1 MGIRKYVYDAGCPLR
16 QGNDFRCFDAM
27 ENRKGVYVFQSE
39 SDGSVLYV
47 GQAGARGDQKL
58 KKRVRQHYGKGKTGA
73 NMSINWRK
81 ENCSRCKGESSCDE
95 TCDERG
101 ACAFDSYKVLLRS
114 CRVVFFCF
122 DDEDA
127 TKENI
132 YALEKQLKFAFQPKY
147 DDEIMKTRGGSFD
160 EAEADEAIGFL
171 LENGREPGE
180 APPIPEANRI
190 DIGGDDAANNAD
202 RIDIDAA
209 ICGGRPRIRGTRI
222 RVSDILNLMA
232 AGVSSAGILADYP
245 SLSRDDLKAA
255 LAFGAQASDRAGRG
269 SA

>member
-1 MGIRKYVYDAGCPLR
+1 MGIRKYVYDAGRPLR
-16 QGNDFRCFDAM
+16 QGRNDFTCFGAV

-47 GQAGARGDQKL
+47 GQAGARGEDRNL
-58 KKRVRQHYGKGKTGA
+58 KKRFQQHYGKGKTGA

-81 ENCSRCKGESSCDE
+81 ENCSRCNGESS
-95 TCDERG
+95 CDERG
-101 ACAFDSYKVLLRS
+101 ACAFGSYRDLLRS
-114 CRVVFFCF
+114 CRVVFFYF

-127 TKENI
+127 TEKNI
-132 YALEKQLKFAFQPKY
+132 DALESQLNLAFQPRY
-147 DDEIMKTRGGSFD
+147 GAESVKTRSGSFD
-160 EAEADEAIGFL
+160 EAEADEVIGFL

-190 DIGGDDAANNAD
+190 DIGGAEAANNAD

-232 AGVSSAGILADYP
+232 AGVSSDGILADYP

>member
-16 QGNDFRCFDAM
+16 QGRNNFACFNDM
-27 ENRKGVYVFQSE
+27 EDRKGVYVFQSE
-39 SDGSVLYV
+39 SDGCVLYV
-47 GQAGARGDQKL
+47 GQAGARGENQKL
-58 KKRVRQHYGKGKTGA
+58 KKRVQQHYGKGKTGA

-81 ENCSRCKGESSCDE
+81 ENCSQCNGELSCDE
-95 TCDERG
+95 GNGCTFG
-101 ACAFDSYKVLLRS
+101 SYKALLRS

-127 TKENI
+127 TEKNI
-132 YALEKQLKFAFQPKY
+132 DALESQLNLAFQPRY
-147 DDEIMKTRGGSFD
+147 GAESVKTRGGSFD
-160 EAEADEAIGFL
+160 EAEADEVIAFL
-171 LENGREPGE
+171 LENGRGPDE
-180 APPIPEANRI
+180 ASPIPEANRI
-190 DIGGDDAANNAD
+190 DIGGADAANNED
-202 RIDIDAA
+202 RIDSDAA

-232 AGVSSAGILADYP
+232 AGVSSDGILADYP

-255 LAFGAQASDRAGRG
+255 LAFGAQASDSTGRG

>member
-1 MGIRKYVYDAGCPLR
+1 MEIHRYVRDAGCPLR
-16 QGNDFRCFDAM
+16 QGRNNFACFNEM
-27 ENRKGVYVFQSE
+27 ENRKGVYVFQIE

-47 GQAGARGDQKL
+47 GQAGAHGENQKL

-81 ENCSRCKGESSCDE
+81 EKCSRCKGESSCDE
-95 TCDERG
+95 RG
-101 ACAFDSYKVLLRS
+101 ACVFGSYKALLRS
-114 CRVVFFCF
+114 CRVVFFYF

-132 YALEKQLKFAFQPKY
+132 YALESQLNLAFQPRY
-147 DDEIMKTRGGSFD
+147 GAESVKTRGGSFD
-160 EAEADEAIGFL
+160 EAEADEVIGFL

-190 DIGGDDAANNAD
+190 DIGGAEAANNAD

-255 LAFGAQASDRAGRG
+255 LAFGAQASDHAGRG

>member
-1 MGIRKYVYDAGCPLR
+1 MEIHRYVCDAGCPLR
-16 QGNDFRCFDAM
+16 QGRNNFACFNEM

-47 GQAGARGDQKL
+47 GQAGARGEDHNL
-58 KKRVRQHYGKGKTGA
+58 KERVQQHYRKGKTGA

-81 ENCSRCKGESSCDE
+81 ENCSRCKGESSCDAG
-95 TCDERG
+95 G
-101 ACAFDSYKVLLRS
+101 ACTFNLYRGLLRS
-114 CRVVFFCF
+114 CRVVFFYF
-122 DDEDA
+122 NDEDA
-127 TKENI
+127 TEKNI
-132 YALEKQLKFAFQPKY
+132 DALEKQLKFAFQPKY

-160 EAEADEAIGFL
+160 EAEADEVIGFL

>member
-1 MGIRKYVYDAGCPLR
+1 MGIHRYVCDAGRPLR
-16 QGNDFRCFDAM
+16 RRRNNFACFNEM
-27 ENRKGVYVFQSE
+27 EDRKGVYVFQSR

-47 GQAGARGDQKL
+47 GQAGARGENQKL

-81 ENCSRCKGESSCDE
+81 EKCSRCNGELSCDE
-95 TCDERG
+95 GRDCTF
-101 ACAFDSYKVLLRS
+101 ASYKALLRS
-114 CRVVFFCF
+114 CQVAFFYF

-127 TKENI
+127 TRENI
-132 YALEKQLKFAFQPKY
+132 YALESRLNLAFQPRY
-147 DDEIMKTRGGSFD
+147 GAESVKTRGGSFD
-160 EAEADEAIGFL
+160 EAEVDEVIAFL
-171 LENGREPGE
+171 LENGRGPDE

-190 DIGGDDAANNAD
+190 DIGGADAANNED
-202 RIDIDAA
+202 RIDSDAA

-232 AGVSSAGILADYP
+232 AGVSSDGILADYP

-255 LAFGAQASDRAGRG
+255 LAFGAQASDSVGRG